1 MQNNDHTHDDDQHL
15 MHFAIF
21 YAVNVRSLP
30 AKGLRIKIDAD
41 AKERLKLKE
50 NHGLL
55 AVDAFHAD
63 VHISPWKK
71 RGVRVKGKFEAEIVQ
86 ACVITLEPLHEH
98 IDQNVESVFIPEDSK
113 LVKYEALDDTGE
125 IFVDPDGPDTPEVFH
140 GDSIDIGAFLEEMF
154 ELSIN
159 PYPRK
164 KGVDGDYIE
173 DIGKEAEQTSPF
185 AILKQLKS

>member
-1 MQNNDHTHDDDQHL
+1 MKINDHPHNSDQYL
-15 MHFAIF
+15 MRFAIF
-21 YAVNVRSLP
+21 YPVNVRSLP
-30 AKGLRIKIDAD
+30 VKGLRIKIDAD
-41 AKERLKLKE
+41 DKERLQLKE

-55 AVDAFHAD
+55 AVDSFRAD

-98 IDQNVESVFIPEDSK
+98 IDENVESVFIPEDSK
-113 LVKYEALDDTGE
+113 LVKYETLDDTGE
-125 IFVDPDGPDTPEVFH
+125 VFVDPDGPDTPEVFH
-140 GDSIDIGAFLEEMF
+140 GDSIDIGAFLEELF

-173 DIGKEAEQTSPF
+173 DIGKKEEQVSPF
-185 AILKQLKS
+185 AVLKQLKS